1 MAEIK
6 LYANNDGNK
15 AEVVKMYLGDKKVVR
30 LQRGMQVLFDNW
42 PTCTITATAGHTTGF
57 IPATLLYG
65 KPWTATLIP
74 DAGYCIDTVEVLMG
88 ETDITSEVYSDGVI
102 SIPRVTGDVVIT
114 VDDAHVT
121 NTSMFT
127 KRTTAEGATLLNN
140 KALLKGIRGNTS
152 LFAQF
157 IPIGTTLNAK
167 PDSAWGSFT
176 PDSSQPLWTGH
187 INGTASVA
195 LLSYN
200 AGSTYVGHTLYY
212 RITIEVSDTS
222 ITRIRF
228 GLGPASATTNFKGS
242 YSWYTLTNGKV
253 TIEKVVTQTYNYVS
267 ATFYNASSY
276 VWIPQDG
283 VDVTITDFNVIDLS
297 YIAGDGVITTAAQFK
312 KLFPLGWYA
321 KSSGIYNNMMT
332 SYISKDSNDS
342 TLQTLPLDITALT
355 VNNGV
360 YEREGA
366 KASVTTGKGYN
377 TTSVVVGSTWNYATS
392 TSANYACYT
401 RTVYAGEKYHT
412 CAASSGSTWA
422 HYVLLDTDK
431 VVLSK
436 QQSSSRD
443 TPNVITIE
451 QDGFLVVNFPNYNS
465 ETDYVCIVYTRIF
478 QVGMKSS
485 FDSEGNIVYDEI
497 KKDNGIWKAYRRI
510 GDVRT
515 ANATTLR
522 NEYDILEAEEIYP
535 LDNQNIT
542 DELIV
547 ATGGN
552 ESITPVNGTTPSTA
566 PTIMEI
572 QYGAIPSRGGLLG
585 GGLAKGGGDDEP
597 TDGEEI
603 DYEEEPVDD
612 GLDDVEPSEEPIE
625 EEPIDE
631 PIEDEPKE
639 VIKEEPKE
647 VIKENPPI
655 IAKK

>member
-1 MAEIK
+1 MPTTK
-6 LYANNDGNK
+6 LYANKDGAK
-15 AEVVKMYLGDKKVVR
+15 AQVAFMRLGTANGSDKVVR
-30 LQRGMQVLFDNW
+30 IQRGMQVLYEDW
-42 PTCTITATAGHTTGF
+42 PTCTITANAEHTTGF
-57 IPATLLYG
+57 TPATIRYG
-65 KPWTATLIP
+65 QPWSAVLVP
-74 DAGYCIDTVEVLMG
+74 DAGFCLSSVTVTMG
-88 ETDITSEVYSDGVI
+88 DTDITSSVYNNGAITIPYVSGNVAIEVTTS
-102 SIPRVTGDVVIT
+102 S
-114 VDDAHVT
+114 VT

-127 KRTTAEGATLLNN
+127 SRTTADGLTLLNN
-140 KALLKGIRGNTS
+140 KALLKGIRGNTCI
-152 LFAQF
+152 FTQF

-276 VWIPQDG
+276 VWIPEDG

-321 KSSGIYNNMMT
+321 KSSGIYNNKMT

-401 RTVYAGEKYHT
+401 RTVYAGEKYRT

-510 GDVRT
+510 GDVKT

-566 PTIMEI
+566 PAIMEI
-572 QYGAIPSRGGLLG
+572 QYGAEPSRELLG
-585 GGLAKGGGDDEP
+585 GAKGGGGNDEPEEYIDEYSEEPLDDEP
-597 TDGEEI
+597 K
-603 DYEEEPVDD
+603 DD
-612 GLDDVEPSEEPIE
+612 EL
-625 EEPIDE
+625 DE
-631 PIEDEPKE
+631 PKDEPKE
-639 VIKEEPKE
+639 EEVKDEPKDESGEEP
-647 VIKENPPI
+647 IIDDNPQPL
-655 IAKK
+655 KK